1 MRYVL
6 FLLTLNF
13 TCFAQTP
20 IFTSGTEGYKSFRI
34 PAIVKAKNSC
44 LIAFAEGRVNDA
56 GDFGNIDL
64 VMRKSC
70 DNGKTWSNL
79 QIVIDNDK
87 LQAGNPAP
95 VFDFLDPEFPE
106 GRLFLF
112 YNIGNNHENEVR
124 KGHGKRE
131 VFYVTST
138 DNGDTWSTP
147 VDITSQTHKPSEWR
161 SYANTPG
168 HALQLTKGSKKGR
181 IFIPANHSEGEPLEH
196 FEDYHAHAFYSDD
209 HGKTFKLSKSLTL
222 KGSNEATAAELSKDK
237 LMLNVRN
244 QKGDIKQRIIAISND
259 NGETWT
265 SEFFDEKLIDPVC
278 EGSLLNI
285 GGKKLAFT
293 NAADIKK
300 RNNLTLRISKNEGK
314 TWSKTILIDANDGK
328 GDFTAYSDIV
338 KIGKKEIGVLYERDN
353 YKEIVFKIVKW

>member
-1 MRYVL
+1 
-6 FLLTLNF
+6 
-13 TCFAQTP
+13 
-20 IFTSGTEGYKSFRI
+20 
-34 PAIVKAKNSC
+34 
-44 LIAFAEGRVNDA
+44 
-56 GDFGNIDL
+56 
-64 VMRKSC
+64 
-70 DNGKTWSNL
+70 
-79 QIVIDNDK
+79 
-87 LQAGNPAP
+87 
-95 VFDFLDPEFPE
+95 
-106 GRLFLF
+106 
-112 YNIGNNHENEVR
+112 
-124 KGHGKRE
+124 
-131 VFYVTST
+131 
-138 DNGDTWSTP
+138 
-147 VDITSQTHKPSEWR
+147 
-161 SYANTPG
+161 
-168 HALQLTKGSKKGR
+168 
-181 IFIPANHSEGEPLEH
+181 
-196 FEDYHAHAFYSDD
+196 
-209 HGKTFKLSKSLTL
+209 
-222 KGSNEATAAELSKDK
+222 
-237 LMLNVRN
+237 MLNVRN